1 MPLNSRTPIAQTKEI
16 VKGTGQS
23 FPSMQFGKTMVLYR
37 SEDHRLLE
45 LLRALSLERVSAMIQ
60 AIVRGFA
67 ARNFVRKVRFVLP
80 KLETAV
86 ASRDVEKI
94 DVALKEYVRV
104 CGQFSTLVAD
114 VGIVQKAKRIK
125 YALQQWEKLCLEMD
139 SLVRMDVPNDDA
151 AFEGLKSAV
160 WKAEELL
167 DEPGSQWHQEMY
179 AYSKDLFET
188 ERANRLDPQLAK
200 AMDLL
205 ERDLMS
211 EVYAECKR
219 LRYEDPRLK
228 EIEEFTAL
236 NEEKLLKLQYKK
248 AKSLGLAQRAQDKE
262 IKIREMF
269 LDQHGA
275 MFTFQTFPRLRQKE
289 EYATHSLQFWKRED
303 FATNMLVWTKSAV
316 LTSLTETDSSTAKLA
331 VKMHKSILGFC
342 GDRNNPHPN
351 SLAHDLVLNGINN
364 KTIADE
370 IYCQLMKQLTANPD
384 EQSLAQAWRLLGK
397 PKLGYRRSCSRNET
411 NETNYVLVQRPMH
424 AVLPAWTGLVEL
436 RPRFHSC

>member
-1 MPLNSRTPIAQTKEI
+1 
-16 VKGTGQS
+16 
-23 FPSMQFGKTMVLYR
+23 MVLYR

-80 KLETAV
+80 KIEAAV
-86 ASRDVEKI
+86 ASRDVEQI
-94 DVALKEYVRV
+94 DSALKDYVRV
-104 CGQFSTLVAD
+104 CGKFSTLVAD
-114 VGIVQKAKRIK
+114 VGVVQKAKRIK
-125 YALQQWEKLCLEMD
+125 YALQQWERLCVEMD
-139 SLVRMDVPNDDA
+139 SIVRMDVRNDDS
-151 AFEGLKSAV
+151 AFEALKTVV

-188 ERANRLDPQLAK
+188 ERANRMNPRLAE

-205 ERDLMS
+205 ERDLMG

-219 LRYEDPRLK
+219 LRFEDPRLE

-269 LDQHGA
+269 LDQHAA
-275 MFTFQTFPRLRQKE
+275 MFTFSTFPRLRQKE
-289 EYATHSLQFWKRED
+289 EYATHSIQFWKRDD
-303 FATNMLVWTKSAV
+303 FAANMLVWTKSAI
-316 LTSLTETDSSTAKLA
+316 LTSLTDMDSATAKLA

-351 SLAHDLVLNGINN
+351 SLAYDIILNGVNN
-364 KTIADE
+364 TALADE

-384 EQSLAQAWRLLGK
+384 EQSISQAWKLLGK
-397 PKLGYRRSCSRNET
+397 L
-411 NETNYVLVQRPMH
+411 M
-424 AVLPAWTGLVEL
+424 
-436 RPRFHSC
+436 